1 MLIAWSMLQ
10 MKGYGQVALRAVAD
24 SLDFLVDMKVYFA
37 VLDDSMFAVGQE
49 IYHLMFDNTD
59 DLLLASTDEKML
71 WKFIEMLCKYEKSS
85 GIHHHQK
92 VEYFLWWK
100 YCSGG
105 RKWESVENVTAL
117 GWSVKKTG
125 GATWVN
131 VVDFLGVLEWVVKNL
146 HIVQSIDW
154 HICNYESRM
163 YCEFWYDT
171 RMVKLIIISTFVDSI
186 NVKRWRD
193 ISRFSFIWKNK
204 KLHLYLN
211 WHYTQAVL
219 RYKHQKNKIKRKSNY

>member
-85 GIHHHQK
+85 GIHHHHK
-92 VEYFLWWK
+92 VEYFL
-100 YCSGG
+100 
-105 RKWESVENVTAL
+105 
-117 GWSVKKTG
+117 
-125 GATWVN
+125 
-131 VVDFLGVLEWVVKNL
+131 
-146 HIVQSIDW
+146 
-154 HICNYESRM
+154 
-163 YCEFWYDT
+163 
-171 RMVKLIIISTFVDSI
+171 
-186 NVKRWRD
+186 
-193 ISRFSFIWKNK
+193 
-204 KLHLYLN
+204 
-211 WHYTQAVL
+211 
-219 RYKHQKNKIKRKSNY
+219 